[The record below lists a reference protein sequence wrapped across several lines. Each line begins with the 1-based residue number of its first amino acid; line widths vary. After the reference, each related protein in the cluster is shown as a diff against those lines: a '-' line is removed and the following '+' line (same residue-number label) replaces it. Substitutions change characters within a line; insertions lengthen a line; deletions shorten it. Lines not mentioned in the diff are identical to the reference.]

1 MKKFNHIKIKNRK
14 LIFFK
19 IFVIAVPSYIIAFL
33 TEKVVFVVPTI
44 AMMMMIANSIEVGN
58 TSNRNRIEDESSVDG
73 DADGFDEGDSGDA
86 GV

>member
-1 MKKFNHIKIKNRK
+1 MKKLNSIKIKDRK

-19 IFVIAVPSYIIAFL
+19 IFLIAVPSYIVAFL

-44 AMMMMIANSIEVGN
+44 AMMMMIANSIELGN
-58 TSNRNRIEDESSVDG
+58 TTNRNRIEDDSSVDG
-73 DADGFDEGDSGDA
+73 DGDGFEEGDAGDA

>member
-19 IFVIAVPSYIIAFL
+19 IFVIAFPSYIIAFL

-73 DADGFDEGDSGDA
+73 DGDGFDEGNSGDA